1 MAKPKKFT
9 NGLLVIEVHE
19 EEEHIT
25 AIWLGKSVE
34 REPGKVITPILVRLV
49 RRSSEKGKR
58 LILDFRSLAYM
69 NSSTITPII
78 KILER
83 AKRGSTQVTV
93 IYDST
98 LKWQDLIFSALTIFK
113 TKDDRVQLQGLSAQ

>member
-1 MAKPKKFT
+1 MAKPRKYID
-9 NGLLVIEVHE
+9 GLLIIEVLE
-19 EEEHIT
+19 EEEHIK

-34 REPGKVITPILVRLV
+34 REPGKIITPILVRLV
-49 RRSSEKGKR
+49 RICSETGKR

-83 AKRGSTQVTV
+83 AKRGSTKVTV
-93 IYDST
+93 MYDVT

-113 TKDDRVQLQGLSAQ
+113 TEDDRVQLRGISSK

>member
-1 MAKPKKFT
+1 MVKPRKYI
-9 NGLLVIEVHE
+9 NGLLIIEVLE

-34 REPGKVITPILVRLV
+34 REPGKIITPILVRLV
-49 RRSSEKGKR
+49 RKCSEKGKR

-83 AKRGSTQVTV
+83 AKRGSTKVTV
-93 IYDST
+93 MYHVT

-113 TKDDRVQLQGLSAQ
+113 TTDDRVQLKGISSK

>member
-1 MAKPKKFT
+1 MAKPRKYI
-9 NGLLVIEVHE
+9 NGLLIIEVLE
-19 EEEHIT
+19 EDDHIT

-34 REPGKVITPILVRLV
+34 REPGKILTPILVRLV
-49 RRSSEKGKR
+49 RECSEKDKR
-58 LILDFRSLAYM
+58 LILDFRSLAYL

-83 AKRGSTQVTV
+83 AKRGSTKVTV
-93 IYDST
+93 IYDVT

-113 TKDDRVQLQGLSAQ
+113 TKDDRVQLRGISSK

>member
-1 MAKPKKFT
+1 MTKPKKYT
-9 NGLLVIEVHE
+9 NGPLMIEVLE

-49 RRSSEKGKR
+49 RRSSETGKR

-93 IYDST
+93 MYDST

-113 TKDDRVQLQGLSAQ
+113 TKDDRVQLQGLSA

>member
-1 MAKPKKFT
+1 MVKPRKYI
-9 NGLLVIEVHE
+9 NGLLIIEVLE

-25 AIWLGKSVE
+25 AIWLGKSIE
-34 REPGKVITPILVRLV
+34 REPGIIITPILVRLV
-49 RRSSEKGKR
+49 RKCSENDKR

-83 AKRGSTQVTV
+83 AKRGSTKVTV
-93 IYDST
+93 IYDVT
-98 LKWQDLIFSALTIFK
+98 LRWQDLIFSALTIFK
-113 TKDDRVQLQGLSAQ
+113 TKDDRVQLRGLSSK

>member
-1 MAKPKKFT
+1 MIKPRKYI
-9 NGLLVIEVHE
+9 NGLLIIEVLE

-25 AIWLGKSVE
+25 AIWLGKSIE
-34 REPGKVITPILVRLV
+34 REPGKIITPILVRLV
-49 RRSSEKGKR
+49 RKCSENDKR

-83 AKRGSTQVTV
+83 AKRGSTKVTV
-93 IYDST
+93 IYDIT
-98 LKWQDLIFSALTIFK
+98 LRWQDLIFSALTIFK
-113 TKDDRVQLQGLSAQ
+113 TKDDRVQLRGLSSK

>member
-1 MAKPKKFT
+1 MVKPRKYI
-9 NGLLVIEVHE
+9 NGLLIIEVLE

-25 AIWLGKSVE
+25 AIWLGKSIE
-34 REPGKVITPILVRLV
+34 REPGKIITPILVRLV
-49 RRSSEKGKR
+49 RKCSENDKR

-83 AKRGSTQVTV
+83 AKKGSTKVTV
-93 IYDST
+93 IYDIT
-98 LKWQDLIFSALTIFK
+98 LRWQDLIFSALTIFK
-113 TKDDRVQLQGLSAQ
+113 TKDDRVQLRGLSSK